1 MTAFDLSRRA
11 LLAGTTATVAA
22 GALGGCARTPVIAA
36 LTPAAPPQD
45 AANALLSRIAE
56 QWLVLNPESASSLGI
71 DKDGRAALKA
81 RLGDRSPAGLDAVR
95 AMLRASLHD
104 LAALNTPSNS
114 GGWDEATRIH
124 VDVVRTAY
132 ESGLVGMAFPFGDV
146 SVGGWRNSP
155 YVVAQNVG
163 AYLDTP
169 RMLDSDHQIANSAD
183 AEAYLARMD
192 AYAGSLDGETERLR
206 IAEGLGVIAPDFLLD
221 KNLRQIR
228 IARGGDVAQWDVVQ
242 SIARRT
248 ATMAGDFAERATA
261 MATARIAPA
270 LDRQIAELERHR
282 LRADDRAGVWKLPQ
296 GDAYYAWALQ
306 AATTT
311 TMSPDAVHQMGLEQ
325 VADLQSQMDPILRS
339 LGLTQGT
346 VGARM
351 TALGDDPRFQFPD
364 NDEGRAAI
372 IALLEQRITDIRRRM
387 PQAFT
392 VLVPGN
398 VEVKRLP
405 LAEEPGAPGAYGGA
419 GTIDGSVPGRLWI
432 NLRNTAIWPRY
443 ALPDLAYHE
452 AIPGHAWQGEYSHR
466 LPLIRT
472 LLQFNAYSEG
482 WALYAEQLAD
492 ELGVY
497 DADPVERLGYLQSL
511 CFRACRLVVDTG
523 LHAKRWTRTQA
534 IQWFAT
540 TNGSSVD
547 EVQGEVDRYCS
558 WPGQACGYKVGHS
571 EINRLRTRARDAMGP
586 RFDVRLFND
595 AVITG
600 GNVPLTALGRTIERH
615 ITGRRG

>member
-11 LLAGTTATVAA
+11 MLAGSTATVAA
-22 GALGGCARTPVIAA
+22 GALSGCARTPVALA
-36 LTPAAPPQD
+36 LTPAAAAPQG
-45 AANALLSRIAE
+45 AAEALLSRIAE

-71 DKDGRAALKA
+71 DKDDRAALKA

-95 AMLRASLHD
+95 AMLRASLND
-104 LAALNTPSNS
+104 LAALDTS
-114 GGWDEATRIH
+114 GWDEATRIN
-124 VDVVRTAY
+124 VDVTRTAY
-132 ESGLVGMAFPFGDV
+132 ESGLAGMAFPYGDV

-228 IARGGDVAQWDVVQ
+228 IARGGDVAQWDIVQ

-248 ATMAGDFAERATA
+248 NAMPGNFAERATA

-282 LRADDRAGVWKLPQ
+282 MRADDRAGVWKLPQ

-443 ALPDLAYHE
+443 SLPDLAYHE

>member
-11 LLAGTTATVAA
+11 MLGGTAVIATAS
-22 GALGGCARTPVIAA
+22 ALGGCARTPVA
-36 LTPAAPPQD
+36 LALAPAAAPHD
-45 AANALLSRIAE
+45 AATALLSRIADD
-56 QWLVLNPESASSLGI
+56 WLALNPESASSLGL
-71 DKDGRAALKA
+71 DKDGRAAMKA
-81 RLGDRSPAGLDAVR
+81 RLGDRSPAGVEAIR
-95 AMLRASLHD
+95 AFLRASLAGI
-104 LAALNTPSNS
+104 AALDPS
-114 GGWDEATRIH
+114 GWDEPTRITI
-124 VDVVRTAY
+124 DVARTAF
-132 ESGLVGMAFPFGDV
+132 ENGLAGMAFPYGDV
-146 SVGGWRNSP
+146 AVGGWRNSP

-169 RMLDSDHQIANSAD
+169 RMLDSDHQIATSAD

-192 AYAGSLDGETERLR
+192 GYADQLDGETARLR
-206 IAEGLGVIAPDFLLD
+206 DAGSRGVIAPDFLLD

-228 IARGGDVAQWDVVQ
+228 LSRGGDVATWDVVQ
-242 SIARRT
+242 SVARRT
-248 ATMAGDFAERATA
+248 SAMPGDFAGRAA
-261 MATARIAPA
+261 RLASQRIAPA
-270 LDRQIAELERHR
+270 LDRQIAELEAHR
-282 LRADDRAGVWKLPQ
+282 ARADDRAGVWKLPD
-296 GDAYYAWALQ
+296 GEAYYAWALR

-311 TMSPDAVHQMGLEQ
+311 TMSPDDVHQMGLDQ
-325 VADLQSQMDPILRS
+325 VAELQRRMDPILRT

-372 IALLEQRITDIRRRM
+372 IALLEARITDIRARM
-387 PQAFT
+387 PRAFN

-405 LAEEPGAPGAYGGA
+405 LAEEPGAPGAYGGP

-432 NLRNTAIWPRY
+432 NLRSTALWPRY
-443 ALPDLAYHE
+443 SLPDLAYHE
-452 AIPGHAWQGEYSHR
+452 AIPGHVWQGEYSHR

-511 CFRACRLVVDTG
+511 SFRACRLVVDSG
-523 LHAKRWTRTQA
+523 LHAKRWTRAQA
-534 IQWFAT
+534 IAWFAS

-571 EINRLRTRARDAMGP
+571 EINRLRTHAQGALGP
-586 RFDVRLFND
+586 RYDFKAFND
-595 AVITG
+595 TVVTG
-600 GNVPLTALGRTIERH
+600 GNVPLTVLGRTIERH
-615 ITGRRG
+615 ISERGA